1 MTTFSTLE
9 ALTNLTKSIPDWNRR
24 LDDLNSQ
31 IAQRQIELAR
41 LVDPKPARSIK
52 NKGSTESLRPK
63 DGEEF
68 TSPIK
73 DSDNTA
79 PASPQEFGS
88 PKPAQDGFSSQT
100 RPESPSVA
108 RAAAAAALES
118 NSPPLSPRA
127 SPNALARQSSQP
139 TQPTK
144 PRPANVLRKRKTESL
159 ASGGSQAPKYR
170 TRSMIIVYY
179 DSAVQTAFEE
189 LVKFGKMA
197 AKMAEMRRAAE
208 MEVDEE
214 SDDDSETNASTPL
227 GSAIPKPSL
236 PDSTKANGLPS
247 ADKADLTNTNGDLT
261 PKLNFVS
268 TKQMGPPRDN
278 IGNTLNMLKGYRRAG
293 SAPSGGPLDIFGEL
307 DKGLEWCQSQC
318 EHAAHQFLRDGNCST
333 EIENIKKKLQ
343 EVKEAAEKKVE
354 KLAAEEKE
362 EREREK
368 EKEEREREKERE
380 KERER
385 EREKLTEPPVVQK
398 PTAPVPRPDLP
409 MNLEVDD
416 SMEVDDDDDDE
427 YVDFD
432 PKKLIFKRSRDVAY

>member
-1 MTTFSTLE
+1 ME
-9 ALTNLTKSIPDWNRR
+9 ALTNLTQSIPDWNRR
-24 LDDLNSQ
+24 LDDLNGQ

-41 LVDPKPARSIK
+41 LVDPKPARSIR

-68 TSPIK
+68 TSPIN

-79 PASPQEFGS
+79 PTTPQDVGS
-88 PKPAQDGFSSQT
+88 PKSAQNGFTSQT

-118 NSPPLSPRA
+118 NPPQPLTPRA
-127 SPNALARQSSQP
+127 SPNALTRQSSQP

-189 LVKFGKMA
+189 LVKFVSGNRNAMRKGKMA

-208 MEVDEE
+208 MEADEE
-214 SDDDSETNASTPL
+214 SSDDSEDDTSTPL
-227 GSAIPKPSL
+227 GCVIPKPSL
-236 PDSTKANGLPS
+236 PNSTKANGHHS
-247 ADKADLTNTNGDLT
+247 AENSNGDLT

-268 TKQMGPPRDN
+268 TRQMGPPRDRVGRDN
-278 IGNTLNMLKGYRRAG
+278 IGNTMNMLKGYRRAG
-293 SAPSGGPLDIFGEL
+293 GVSPGAALDIFDEL

-318 EHAAHQFLRDGNCST
+318 EHAAHQFLRDGDCST
-333 EIENIKKKLQ
+333 EIENIKQKLQ
-343 EVKEAAEKKVE
+343 EVKEAAEKKLE

-362 EREREK
+362 EREREEQK
-368 EKEEREREKERE
+368 EKERLLK
-380 KERER
+380 
-385 EREKLTEPPVVQK
+385 PVKQPIVK
-398 PTAPVPRPDLP
+398 IAPAPVQRADIPL
-409 MNLEVDD
+409 NLEVDD
-416 SMEVDDDDDDE
+416 SMEVDDEEDDVD
-427 YVDFD
+427 VDFD
-432 PKKLIFKRSRDVAY
+432 PRKLIFKRSRDVAY